1 MNDKIQPGRYP
12 ARATGVASVYENAKG
27 SLVLA
32 MEFFVEGQ
40 TLKWLTTLATE
51 DNGINI
57 KTVERLKQCFGW
69 DGQDFFWFVENPE
82 SYIER
87 DVEVTVEHRQGDKA
101 TFVNIVFV
109 DPPGG
114 SGSLPTSGNKASLLA
129 KYGSKLRAISGGAP
143 AKTAPPAVK
152 PPVKAPP
159 AKPPAQPTLPF
170 KPAAPDIKGTASNQ
184 MAVWARFAEGHEG
197 KSEEEISSLWFAMLG
212 EHFPGIDQGDLTPM
226 QWGHLFEV
234 LDQIPF

>member
-27 SLVLA
+27 NLVLA
-32 MEFFVEGQ
+32 MEFLVEGQ
-40 TLKWLTTLATE
+40 TLKWMSTLATTE
-51 DNGINI
+51 NGINI

-87 DVEVTVEHRQGDKA
+87 DVEVTVEHRQGEKA
-101 TFVNIVFV
+101 TFVNIAFV

-114 SGSLPTSGNKASLLA
+114 TGMLPASGNKTSLLA
-129 KYGSKLRAISGGAP
+129 KYGSKLRAISGGTP
-143 AKTAPPAVK
+143 AKPAPPVAK

-159 AKPPAQPTLPF
+159 PPKAKATPAGPPS
-170 KPAAPDIKGTASNQ
+170 DQ
-184 MAVWARFAEGHEG
+184 MAVWSRFTEQRQDRGED
-197 KSEEEISSLWFAMLG
+197 EINTLWF
-212 EHFPGIDQGDLTPM
+212 EFIDKHFPGVNQGDLTPE
-226 QWGHLFEV
+226 QWGHLFDD
-234 LDQIPF
+234 LDQLQF